1 MRLNLRDQT
10 PLMPPH
16 THLHATSHTFSRP
29 GLNPDAQDKMKYKQ
43 RSIHPWCAKRLAVAI
58 LALALIQ
65 AAVPAVAQDQ
75 AQPAGEPPAVAQV
88 PIPRFRA
95 IDADAPHPQKLPL
108 PTVRLLAEPDFAP
121 WSFTLEDGT
130 LAGISVD
137 LVRAACTEAGLT
149 CDVMA
154 TPFTGLLP
162 ALQKG
167 DGDVIVTGLRLNGD
181 LMSNTALTRPY
192 FRAMGRFMIRRGTQV
207 LAADPRALAGRRIG
221 VVKGTAHEAFLKT
234 YYDKSQLVPEDS
246 EAVMYEALRTG
257 ALDVAFGD
265 SLRMS
270 FWMNSD
276 GARKCCAGLGGAVI
290 DSETF
295 SRPLVYVVRQDKAA
309 VRDRLD
315 EALDTLEENGTT
327 ASIFAR
333 YLPAPIW

>member
-1 MRLNLRDQT
+1 MALIAWTACAILSVT
-10 PLMPPH
+10 GAG
-16 THLHATSHTFSRP
+16 TAVF
-29 GLNPDAQDKMKYKQ
+29 AQDA
-43 RSIHPWCAKRLAVAI
+43 P
-58 LALALIQ
+58 
-65 AAVPAVAQDQ
+65 D
-75 AQPAGEPPAVAQV
+75 EPAVAQV

-95 IDADAPHPQKLPL
+95 IDADAPHASKLPL

-137 LVRAACTEAGLT
+137 LAKAACAEAGLT
-149 CDVMA
+149 CEIVP

-162 ALQKG
+162 GLQKG
-167 DGDVIVTGLRLNGD
+167 DGDMIATGLRLNSD
-181 LMSNTALTRPY
+181 LMANTALTRPY
-192 FRAMGRFMIRRGTQV
+192 FRAMGRFMMRRGTQIA
-207 LAADPRALAGRRIG
+207 AADPRTLAGRRIG
-221 VVKGTAHEAFLKT
+221 VVKGTAHEAFLKLH
-234 YYDKSQLVPEDS
+234 YPKSQLVPE
-246 EAVMYEALRTG
+246 ERETVMYEALRTG

-265 SLRMS
+265 ALRMS

-276 GARKCCAGLGGAVI
+276 GARKCCVGLGGAVV
-290 DSETF
+290 DAETF

-315 EALDTLEENGTT
+315 EALDVLEENGST

>member
-1 MRLNLRDQT
+1 MQG
-10 PLMPPH
+10 
-16 THLHATSHTFSRP
+16 HLVRT
-29 GLNPDAQDKMKYKQ
+29 
-43 RSIHPWCAKRLAVAI
+43 LAVI
-58 LALALIQ
+58 LLLCSATI
-65 AAVPAVAQDQ
+65 AVWAQQ
-75 AQPAGEPPAVAQV
+75 QPEEPAVAQV

-95 IDADAPHPQKLPL
+95 IDADAPHAAKLPL

-121 WSFTLEDGT
+121 WSFTLDDGT

-137 LVRAACTEAGLT
+137 LVRAACTEASLT
-149 CDVMA
+149 CEIVA
-154 TPFTGLLP
+154 TPFTNLLP
-162 ALQKG
+162 AMQKG
-167 DGDVIVTGLRLNGD
+167 DGDVIVTGLRLNSD
-181 LMSNTALTRPY
+181 LMANTALTRPY
-192 FRAMGRFMIRRGTQV
+192 FRAMGRFMMRRGTQI
-207 LAADPRALAGRRIG
+207 AASDPRSLAGRRIG
-221 VVKGTAHEAFLKT
+221 VVQGTAHEAFLKS
-234 YYDKSQLVPEDS
+234 YYDKSQLVAEPR

-276 GARKCCAGLGGAVI
+276 GARKCCVGLGGAVV
-290 DSETF
+290 DAETF

-309 VRDRLD
+309 IRDRLD